1 MANRKFLY
9 GDTVVATDKDT
20 IHGGH
25 TGKIGGTL
33 IVHRDVD
40 DLKSR
45 IYYRVACECGLEL
58 TREAWSIV
66 LVGTPT
72 EMPDVPI
79 TEMRIQYFLSSIGF
93 PGGTVDSA
101 LSQLSQREKN
111 ILERRNGLT
120 GENRQTLR
128 DIARVVG
135 VSAQRI
141 LAIEAAAMK
150 KLRALGSR

>member
-9 GDTVVATDKDT
+9 GDTVVVERRSVPHK
-20 IHGGH
+20 GH
-25 TGKIGGTL
+25 TGKVGGTL
-33 IVHRDVD
+33 IKMAEDVRT
-40 DLKSR
+40 KT
-45 IYYRVACECGLEL
+45 YYQVACECGSDLTLE
-58 TREAWSIV
+58 AFSMDMI
-66 LVGTPT
+66 GAPA
-72 EMPDVPI
+72 EMPNVSI

-101 LSQLSQREKN
+101 LNQLSQREKD

-128 DIARVVG
+128 DIAKVVG

-141 LAIEAAAMK
+141 FAIEAVAMK

>member
-9 GDTVVATDKDT
+9 GDTAVITHNNP

-25 TGKIGGTL
+25 TGKIDGTL
-33 IVHRDVD
+33 IKLVNDS
-40 DLKSR
+40 KPKT
-45 IYYRVACECGLEL
+45 YYRVACECGSDLTLEAFSMDML
-58 TREAWSIV
+58 EAPQLS
-66 LVGTPT
+66 
-72 EMPDVPI
+72 M

-101 LSQLSQREKN
+101 LSQLSQREKD

>member
-9 GDTVVATDKDT
+9 GDTVVVERRSVPHK
-20 IHGGH
+20 GH
-25 TGKIGGTL
+25 TGKVGGTL
-33 IVHRDVD
+33 IKLVNDS
-40 DLKSR
+40 KPKT
-45 IYYRVACECGLEL
+45 YYRVACECGSDLTLEAFSMDMI
-58 TREAWSIV
+58 EAPQLS
-66 LVGTPT
+66 
-72 EMPDVPI
+72 M
-79 TEMRIQYFLSSIGF
+79 TEMRIQYFLKSIGF
-93 PGGTVDSA
+93 PGGTMDSA
-101 LSQLSQREKN
+101 LSQLSQREKD